1 MNYSNLI
8 KCAYNTLEMIEF
20 NNYKSNYKNYDKI
33 MYKNIAEMNNYIAI
47 HYKDNEYYRWLMAIL
62 IITFYLYLRS
72 FILLRQK
79 VASYFLSM
87 LESVVGYGKFKI
99 MAEKIDKGEKLNTE
113 DIFELLENCSKLEAL
128 PFSSWNKSLS
138 DLTKVMHKKSLSCS
152 KYINFILADNSTK
165 KKWDKIE
172 ISTVYNEKKDLQF
185 WKKQIEDEISR
196 QKSKFNIPHIL
207 PIDKFKENIFS
218 CCVNIALC
226 KDFVPTDRIDKDTN
240 LKIFEKLVDVYK
252 KNNWDALIRIIITE
266 VNKDSLLTHLND
278 LKVIKDFQEISKNI
292 KLK

>member
-1 MNYSNLI
+1 MNYSELI
-8 KCAYNTLEMIEF
+8 EQANSTLKMIEF
-20 NNYKSNYKNYDKI
+20 NTYKSNYKNSDKI
-33 MYKNIAEMNNYIAI
+33 IYKNIAEMNNYIAI
-47 HYKDNEYYRWLMAIL
+47 HYKNNEYYRWLMAIL
-62 IITFYLYLRS
+62 IIIFYLYLRN

-113 DIFELLENCSKLEAL
+113 DIFELLENCSKLGAL

-138 DLTKVMHKKSLSCS
+138 DLTKYMHKQSLKCS
-152 KYINFILADNSTK
+152 TYIDFVLKNNSTK
-165 KKWDKIE
+165 KKWNDIK
-172 ISTVYNEKKDLQF
+172 ISTVYNVGEDVQF
-185 WKKQIEDEISR
+185 WKKQTEDEISR
-196 QKSKFNIPHIL
+196 QKSKFDIPHIL

-240 LKIFEKLVDVYK
+240 LKFFEKLVDVYR
-252 KNNWDALIRIIITE
+252 KNNWDVLIRIIITE
-266 VNKDSLLTHLND
+266 VNEDSLLTHLND